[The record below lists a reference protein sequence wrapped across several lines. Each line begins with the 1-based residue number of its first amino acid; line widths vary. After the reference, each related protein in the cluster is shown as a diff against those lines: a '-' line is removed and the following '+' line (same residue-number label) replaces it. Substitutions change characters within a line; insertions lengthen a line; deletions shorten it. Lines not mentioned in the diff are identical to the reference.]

1 MRSMNLTVLF
11 ASLLSCLTLSCRQP
25 EIVQPETPGQREPSP
40 QPELTLESPD
50 GQIQVEITVGTA
62 VSYRVFRNEQALTAE
77 LPLSMTLSDGRV
89 WGRGS
94 TLSDTRLSHV
104 SEKIRSPF
112 YIRSEVDDR
121 YNGAVHTFAEG
132 FEVEF
137 RAYDDAVAYRFRS
150 TGNGDFTVM
159 SEEIE
164 YRFPRSFTMTAAPS
178 PGGTGSKYENACN
191 CFESYYQKDVRDF
204 PSGRMGLL
212 PVLVSTG
219 GQKLCIA
226 EAGVRGYPAMFLTKG
241 SGNSLAGFQTRV
253 VKETSRNEYTVKVPK
268 SWESCIAKCSGAMDF
283 PWRIFMVID
292 SDAQLLDNDMIYRL
306 APSCELQDISW
317 IKGGMSTWDW
327 ETSFTLDDVNFSSGR
342 NIETY
347 KYHIDYAVKTG
358 IPYITIDAG
367 CIPTNGSSYSYAPY
381 LVPSI
386 SYANEKGI
394 GVWVWME
401 AAWFSDVLLSGN
413 TERFET
419 LFRDL
424 SAIGVKGIKIDFF
437 ERNDQEYIDLQW
449 KIAEEAAKNRL
460 MLNYHSSPIPHG
472 MNRTYPNVVS
482 YEAVRGLEHMKYGNW
497 DVVAGS
503 GPADQVTY
511 DVTFPFLRGM
521 TGPVDYTPG
530 LMRNAFL
537 DQWSASDPRPMSMGT
552 RCRQLA
558 AFILFFSPVG
568 TMADNI
574 TTYEKNAECAGFIA
588 SVPTVWD
595 ETVPVKASLG
605 EYIVIARRSGDD
617 WFVAGMTDWTRRN
630 MTIDLPFL
638 DGGDWEA
645 EVFEDTSG
653 AATSYHR
660 SVKTVDGTRM
670 LNVKMQGGGGFAV
683 HLKRK

>member
-1 MRSMNLTVLF
+1 MNFIVLF

-25 EIVQPETPGQREPSP
+25 EIGGTDEPEQREPSP

-62 VSYRVFRNEQALTAE
+62 VSYRIFRNGQALTAE

-94 TLSDTRLSHV
+94 KLTDTRLSHV

-121 YNGAVHTFAEG
+121 YNGAVHSFAEG

-150 TGNGDFTVM
+150 TGDEDFTVM
-159 SEEIE
+159 SEEVG
-164 YRFPRSFTMTAAPS
+164 YRFPHSFTMTAAPS

-191 CFESYYQKDVRDF
+191 CFESYYQKDIRDF

-212 PVLVSTG
+212 PLLVSTG

-226 EAGVRGYPAMFLTKG
+226 EAGVHGYPAMFLTKG
-241 SGNSLAGFQTRV
+241 SGNALDGFQTRV

-268 SWESCIAKCSGAMDF
+268 SWENYIAKCHGAMDF
-283 PWRIFMVID
+283 PWRICMVLD
-292 SDAQLLDNDMIYRL
+292 SEAQLLDNDVIYRL
-306 APSCELQDISW
+306 AEPCRLADISW

-327 ETSFTLDDVNFSSGR
+327 ETSFTLDGVDFSSGR
-342 NIETY
+342 NVETY
-347 KYHIDYAVKTG
+347 KYHVDYAARTG

-381 LVPSI
+381 LVPTL

-413 TERFET
+413 TERFEA

-424 SAIGVKGIKIDFF
+424 SALGVKGIKIDFF

-449 KIAEEAAKNRL
+449 KIAEEAAKNHL

-497 DVVAGS
+497 DVVAGA
-503 GPADQVTY
+503 GPA
-511 DVTFPFLRGM
+511 
-521 TGPVDYTPG
+521 DYTPG
-530 LMRNAFL
+530 LMRNAFR
-537 DQWSASDPRPMSMGT
+537 DQWSASDPRPMSLGT

-558 AFILFFSPVG
+558 AFVVFFSPVG

-595 ETVPVKASLG
+595 ETVTVKASLG
-605 EYIVIARRSGDD
+605 EYIVLARRSGDD
-617 WFVAGMTDWTRRN
+617 WFVAGMTDWTARS

-645 EVFEDTSG
+645 EVFEDSAG
-653 AATSYHR
+653 AATSYRR
-660 SVKTVDGTRM
+660 SVKTVDGARM
-670 LNVKMQGGGGFAV
+670 LNVKMQGGGGFAAR
-683 HLKRK
+683 LRRK

>member
-1 MRSMNLTVLF
+1 MNFTVLF

-25 EIVQPETPGQREPSP
+25 EINGTDEPGQREPSP
-40 QPELTLESPD
+40 QPELTLESPN
-50 GQIQVEITVGTA
+50 GQIQVEITVGNT
-62 VSYRVFRNEQALTAE
+62 VSYRVFRNGQALTAE

-94 TLSDTRLSHV
+94 KLTDTRLSHV

-121 YNGAVHTFAEG
+121 YNGAVHSFAEG

-150 TGNGDFTVM
+150 TGDEDFTVM
-159 SEEIE
+159 SEEIG
-164 YRFPRSFTMTAAPS
+164 YRFPHSFTMTAAPS

-191 CFESYYQKDVRDF
+191 CFESYYQKDIRDF

-212 PVLVSTG
+212 PLLVSTG

-226 EAGVRGYPAMFLTKG
+226 EAGVHGYPAMFLTTG
-241 SGNSLAGFQTRV
+241 SGNALDGFQTRV

-268 SWESCIAKCSGAMDF
+268 SWENYIAKCHGAMDF
-283 PWRIFMVID
+283 PWRICMVLD
-292 SDAQLLDNDMIYRL
+292 SEEQLLDNDVIYRL
-306 APSCELQDISW
+306 AEPCRLTDISW

-327 ETSFTLDDVNFSSGR
+327 ETSFTLDGVDFSSGR
-342 NIETY
+342 NVETY
-347 KYHIDYAVKTG
+347 KYHVDYAVRTG

-367 CIPTNGSSYSYAPY
+367 CIPTNGNSYSYAPY
-381 LVPSI
+381 LVPTL

-413 TERFET
+413 TERFEA

-460 MLNYHSSPIPHG
+460 MLNYHSSPVPHG

-497 DVVAGS
+497 DVVAGA

-530 LMRNAFL
+530 LMRNSFR
-537 DQWSASDPRPMSMGT
+537 DS
-552 RCRQLA
+552 
-558 AFILFFSPVG
+558 
-568 TMADNI
+568 
-574 TTYEKNAECAGFIA
+574 
-588 SVPTVWD
+588 
-595 ETVPVKASLG
+595 
-605 EYIVIARRSGDD
+605 
-617 WFVAGMTDWTRRN
+617 
-630 MTIDLPFL
+630 
-638 DGGDWEA
+638 
-645 EVFEDTSG
+645 
-653 AATSYHR
+653 
-660 SVKTVDGTRM
+660 
-670 LNVKMQGGGGFAV
+670 
-683 HLKRK
+683 